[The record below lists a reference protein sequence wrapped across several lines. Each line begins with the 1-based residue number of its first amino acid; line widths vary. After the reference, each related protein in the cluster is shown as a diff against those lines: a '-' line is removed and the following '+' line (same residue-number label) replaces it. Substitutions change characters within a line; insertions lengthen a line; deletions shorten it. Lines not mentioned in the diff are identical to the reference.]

1 MAKAQKKQSNG
12 KPKRATGRTSVRK
25 IKKTNDLQLEFVWRD
40 ELALRADLERI
51 SGLKIHLTVTDNTR
65 NILSV
70 KRDVT
75 GKGVR
80 VRLHHMFLAADCR
93 VVEALAAWLMT
104 DRRAHPARLVDE
116 FIQAH
121 AHSIRSQ
128 ALEVPDLATR
138 GNVFDLA
145 AIFERLNAQY
155 FENTV
160 TARVTWGKMPP
171 ARRRRSIRFGSYTP
185 CDNVIRI
192 HPLLDQTFIP
202 MFFIRY
208 IMFHEMLHAY
218 VGVEEGPKGRRRYH
232 TPEFN
237 AQERLFPDYA
247 RAVEWQGTRGNLNR
261 LLTSR

>member
-1 MAKAQKKQSNG
+1 MQKRQPSG
-12 KPKRATGRTSVRK
+12 KPKRATGRTSTRK
-25 IKKTNDLQLEFVWRD
+25 TNKNNDLQLEFVWRD
-40 ELALRADLERI
+40 EPSLRADLERI

-65 NILSV
+65 SMLSI
-70 KRDVT
+70 KRDPA
-75 GKGVR
+75 GKSMH
-80 VRLHHMFLAADCR
+80 VRLHHMFLSADGR
-93 VVEALAAWLMT
+93 VIEALAAWLKT
-104 DRRAHPARLVDE
+104 DRSAHPARLVDD
-116 FIQAH
+116 FIQTH
-121 AHSIRSQ
+121 AHTIRTQ
-128 ALEVPDLATR
+128 TPEMPALVTR

-145 AIFERLNAQY
+145 AIFDRLNAQY
-155 FENTV
+155 FGNTV

-192 HPLLDQTFIP
+192 HPLLDQAFIP

-218 VGVEEGPKGRRRYH
+218 MGVEEGPTGRRRYH

-237 AQERLFPDYA
+237 ARERQFPDYA